1 MNEVEFFNAQN
12 FEEERKMPQMLP
24 SGKPQ
29 LKVDDA
35 IQLLTSFDVASS
47 AVKLLG
53 IRGYFKQTMGNA
65 NKNDIGIY
73 DDAMFIIAPNK
84 LMLSY
89 NANTDPSRSF
99 PGVAVLK
106 PGGPYLYKI
115 GMHNMKNPY
124 KALRQFGR
132 VTVLRDGKE
141 NTDTPAAPFYIDIH
155 KGGYNTTSS
164 LGCQTIHPDQW
175 MDFLTNVE
183 RLLTNNKQ
191 VVIPYCLVEY

>member
-1 MNEVEFFNAQN
+1 
-12 FEEERKMPQMLP
+12 MLP

-29 LKVDDA
+29 LKIDDA
-35 IQLLTSFDVASS
+35 LNILQSFKLDEY

-53 IRGYFKQTMGNA
+53 VRGYYKHSMGDPD
-65 NKNDIGIY
+65 KNDIGIY
-73 DDAMFIIAPNK
+73 DDAMFIIAPHN

-89 NANTDPSRSF
+89 NANTDPSRSLA
-99 PGVAVLK
+99 GVAVLK

-141 NTDTPAAPFYIDIH
+141 DTDTAAAPFFIDIH
-155 KGGYNTTSS
+155 KGGFNTTSS
-164 LGCQTIHPDQW
+164 LGCQTLHPYQW
-175 MDFLTNVE
+175 EDFLKNVE
-183 RLLTNNKQ
+183 TLMINNRQ
-191 VVIPYCLVEY
+191 SIIPYCLVEY